1 MNIIKSIKNLKIYEI
16 IIYLFSLTSI
26 IISFLIFKNENY
38 LTLIAS
44 LIGVTALIFVAKG
57 DVLGQ
62 ILTIVFSLFY
72 GYISFEYK
80 YYGELITYVG
90 MTAVVALI
98 SVITW
103 IKHPYDDK
111 EVEVAS
117 LNKNKIIL
125 LIVLSFIVTTIFYF
139 ILKYLNTRNL
149 IISTISVLTSFV
161 AVTLTVFRSRYYAIF
176 YSLNDCVLIVLW
188 ILACKDDYS
197 YVAMVICFIMFL
209 VNDIYGFINW
219 SIMKNRQN
227 KNLE

>member
-1 MNIIKSIKNLKIYEI
+1 M
-16 IIYLFSLTSI
+16 
-26 IISFLIFKNENY
+26 
-38 LTLIAS
+38 
-44 LIGVTALIFVAKG
+44 
-57 DVLGQ
+57 LGQ

-125 LIVLSFIVTTIFYF
+125 RKNRETKNIE
-139 ILKYLNTRNL
+139 ILK
-149 IISTISVLTSFV
+149 
-161 AVTLTVFRSRYYAIF
+161 
-176 YSLNDCVLIVLW
+176 
-188 ILACKDDYS
+188 
-197 YVAMVICFIMFL
+197 
-209 VNDIYGFINW
+209 
-219 SIMKNRQN
+219 KNG
-227 KNLE
+227 KC